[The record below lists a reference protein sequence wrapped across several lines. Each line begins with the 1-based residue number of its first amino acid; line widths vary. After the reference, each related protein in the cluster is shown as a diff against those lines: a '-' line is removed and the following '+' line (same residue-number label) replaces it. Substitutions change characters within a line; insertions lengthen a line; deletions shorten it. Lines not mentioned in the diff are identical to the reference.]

1 MQFCDGECLFSQPSV
16 CISFFSADNPF
27 LCCWF
32 LFLWYLTK
40 YVVDIQFQKFFLMTL
55 SQFCQ
60 SFPHTWFAAYYQYVY
75 FHSFMHVCIFHLPYF
90 LPLIGLSIPFLFTFF
105 AFPPSVC
112 LFLRVPRVHQ
122 AAPGRLTTAAWPQLE
137 HENTPSLLPLPPPR
151 LPPHWYHSNHT
162 DTSNTTLIPS
172 RWYHQHYSSHCLFYE
187 YVDMS
192 CANTLIPMHHYRHAA
207 TNAPL
212 PPAATNT
219 LVRPH

>member
-1 MQFCDGECLFSQPSV
+1 
-16 CISFFSADNPF
+16 
-27 LCCWF
+27 
-32 LFLWYLTK
+32 
-40 YVVDIQFQKFFLMTL
+40 MTL

-90 LPLIGLSIPFLFTFF
+90 LPLIGLSIPFLFTFI

-122 AAPGRLTTAAWPQLE
+122 AAPGRLTTASWPQLE

-172 RWYHQHYSSHCLFYE
+172 RWYHQHYSSHCLFLRVCW
-187 YVDMS
+187 YVMCKHTD
-192 CANTLIPMHHYRHAA
+192 

-212 PPAATNT
+212 PPRCYQCTTTARCYQHISTTTLIPSSFYPHIATAST
-219 LVRPH
+219 ATSISITHYYFVWY